1 MRSNNTRKWLKSHH
15 DTLFPSFPFLKKR
28 DIDWLFDSV
37 KEKETIKGAF
47 YIHIPFCTGRCTF
60 CILTKEHPSR
70 DTLKYVN
77 SILEE
82 ARTWREYYSH
92 VETVYVGGGTPTSLS
107 TAEPKLLFDG
117 LGEIFEIEKAAEI
130 SIETTV
136 SELTADKINLL
147 ADLGVNRLS
156 VGVQTFNQGL
166 RNVLGRRSS
175 VKEIIKKLDTARE
188 VFPRLT
194 ADFLYDVPGRQKR
207 DVLTDLRIAEGIR
220 IDGISLYPLIYNPK
234 TAIAK
239 QFEPQPIETAMDV
252 FANAR
257 NFLDDNGY
265 THVNINHFSNGRDK
279 FRYSTY
285 FNRLDNVLGLGAGS
299 TGFLAGCFLKHK
311 STSEKY
317 IPDSVANVFNVPEAS
332 IPVLW
337 CVSQLQYG
345 RIDLEEPK
353 RRWDFEPLE
362 AFTAPIEKCVD
373 RRELIIRKNT
383 IELTTTGMFWAN
395 TIGAEM
401 AVEYLYDGKGGLVSL
416 EEGSSK
422 IAKGIMLNKIR
433 HGRKALNRNCRFPH

>member
-1 MRSNNTRKWLKSHH
+1 MRGNNTRKWLKSHH
-15 DTLFPSFPFLKKR
+15 DTLFPFFPFLKKR
-28 DIDWLFDSV
+28 DIGWLFDSV
-37 KEKETIKGAF
+37 KGKETIKGAL

-60 CILTKEHPSR
+60 CILTKERRSGN
-70 DTLKYVN
+70 TLKYVN

-82 ARTWREYYSH
+82 AKTWRDYFSP
-92 VETVYVGGGTPTSLS
+92 VEIIYIGGGTPTALS
-107 TAEPKLLFDG
+107 TEELKLLFDG
-117 LGEIFEIEKAAEI
+117 LGEIFQIEKAAEI

-156 VGVQTFNQGL
+156 VGVQTFNPGL
-166 RNVLGRRSS
+166 RTVLGRRSS
-175 VKEIIKKLDTARE
+175 VKEVIKKLDTARK
-188 VFPRLT
+188 VFPLLT
-194 ADFLYDVPGRQKR
+194 IDFLYDLPGQDKR
-207 DVLTDLRIAEGIR
+207 DVLTDLRIAMGIG

-234 TAIAK
+234 TVIAR
-239 QFEPQPIETAMDV
+239 QFEQPTTETAMAV

-285 FNRLDNVLGLGAGS
+285 FNRLDNVLGLGAGA
-299 TGFLAGCFLKHK
+299 TGFLAECFLKHK
-311 STSEKY
+311 STSGKY
-317 IPDSVANVFNVPEAS
+317 IRDSVANVFNVPEAI

-353 RRWDFEPLE
+353 RRWGFEPLE
-362 AFTAPIEKCVD
+362 AFTATTEKCVD
-373 RRELIIRKNT
+373 RGELIIRKNA

-422 IAKGIMLNKIR
+422 IAKGIMLNKLR
-433 HGRKALNRNCRFPH
+433 HGRKALKGTCKY

>member
-1 MRSNNTRKWLKSHH
+1 MMEAKRRKWLKSHH
-15 DTLFPSFPFLKKR
+15 DTLFPFFPFLKKR
-28 DIDWLFDSV
+28 DIGWLFDSV
-37 KEKETIKGAF
+37 KGKETLKGAL

-60 CILTKEHPSR
+60 CILTKERPSGG
-70 DTLKYVN
+70 TLKYVN

-82 ARTWREYYSH
+82 AKTWREYYSH
-92 VETVYVGGGTPTSLS
+92 VETVYVGGGTPTALS
-107 TAEPKLLFDG
+107 TAELKLLFEG
-117 LGEIFEIEKAAEI
+117 LGEIFQIDKAAEI

-156 VGVQTFNQGL
+156 VGVQTFNPGL
-166 RNVLGRRSS
+166 RNVLGRRSG
-175 VKEIIKKLDTARE
+175 VKEVIKKLDTARK
-188 VFPRLT
+188 VFPLLT
-194 ADFLYDVPGRQKR
+194 IDFLYDLPGQDKR
-207 DVLTDLRIAEGIR
+207 DVLTDLRIAMGIG

-234 TAIAK
+234 TVIAR
-239 QFEPQPIETAMDV
+239 QFEQPTTETAMAV

-285 FNRLDNVLGLGAGS
+285 FNRLDNVLGLGAGA
-299 TGFLAGCFLKHK
+299 TGFLAECFLKHN
-311 STSEKY
+311 STSGKY
-317 IPDSVANVFNVPEAS
+317 IRDSVANVFNVPEAI

-353 RRWDFEPLE
+353 RRWGFEPLE
-362 AFTAPIEKCVD
+362 AFTATIEKCVD
-373 RRELIIRKNT
+373 RGELIIRKNA

-422 IAKGIMLNKIR
+422 IAKGIMLNKLR
-433 HGRKALNRNCRFPH
+433 HGRKALKGTCKY

>member
-1 MRSNNTRKWLKSHH
+1 
-15 DTLFPSFPFLKKR
+15 
-28 DIDWLFDSV
+28 
-37 KEKETIKGAF
+37 
-47 YIHIPFCTGRCTF
+47 
-60 CILTKEHPSR
+60 
-70 DTLKYVN
+70 
-77 SILEE
+77 
-82 ARTWREYYSH
+82 
-92 VETVYVGGGTPTSLS
+92 VGGGTPTALS
-107 TAEPKLLFDG
+107 TAELELLFEG
-117 LGEIFEIEKAAEI
+117 LGEIFKIEKAAEI

-147 ADLGVNRLS
+147 ADFGVNRLS

-175 VKEIIKKLDTARE
+175 VKEVIKKLNTARE
-188 VFPRLT
+188 VFPLLT
-194 ADFLYDVPGRQKR
+194 ADFLYDVPGQQKR
-207 DVLTDLRIAEGIR
+207 DVLADLRIAVGIG

-239 QFEPQPIETAMDV
+239 QFEPQPIETAMAV

-265 THVNINHFSNGRDK
+265 KHVNINHFSNGRDK

-299 TGFLAGCFLKHK
+299 TGFLAECFLKHK
-311 STSEKY
+311 STSGKY
-317 IPDSVANVFNVPEAS
+317 IQDSVATVFNVPEAI

-362 AFTAPIEKCVD
+362 AFTATTEKCVD
-373 RRELIIRKNT
+373 SGELIISKKT

-401 AVEYLYDGKGGLVSL
+401 AMEYLYDGKGGLVSL
-416 EEGSSK
+416 EEGSTK

-433 HGRKALNRNCRFPH
+433 YGRKALNRNSRFPHQNLTLLGFCAKT

>member
-1 MRSNNTRKWLKSHH
+1 MKAKKRKWLKSHH
-15 DTLFPSFPFLKKR
+15 DTLFPFFPFLKKR
-28 DIDWLFDSV
+28 DIGWLLDSV
-37 KEKETIKGAF
+37 KEKETRKGAL
-47 YIHIPFCTGRCTF
+47 YVHIPFCTGRCTF
-60 CILTKEHPSR
+60 CILTKERPSG

-82 ARTWREYYSH
+82 AKTWRDYFSP
-92 VETVYVGGGTPTSLS
+92 VETLYIGGGTPTSLS
-107 TAEPKLLFDG
+107 TAELKLLFYG
-117 LGEIFEIEKAAEI
+117 LGDIFEIEKEAEI

-136 SELTADKINLL
+136 SDLTEDKINLL

-156 VGVQTFNQGL
+156 VGAQTFNPGL
-166 RNVLGRRSS
+166 RNVLGRRSG
-175 VKEIIKKLDTARE
+175 VKEVIKKLNTARE
-188 VFPRLT
+188 VFPLLT
-194 ADFLYDVPGRQKR
+194 IDILYDLPGQDKR
-207 DVLTDLRIAEGIR
+207 DVLADLQMAVGIG
-220 IDGISLYPLIYNPK
+220 IDGISLYPLIYSPK
-234 TAIAK
+234 TAIAR
-239 QFEPQPIETAMDV
+239 QFEQPTIETAMAV

-265 THVNINHFSNGRDK
+265 THMNINHFSNGRDK

-299 TGFLAGCFLKHK
+299 TGFFAECFLKHK

-317 IPDSVANVFNVPEAS
+317 IRDSVANVFNVPEAI

-337 CVSQLQYG
+337 CISQLQYG

-362 AFTAPIEKCVD
+362 AFTATIKKCVD
-373 RRELIIRKNT
+373 RGEMIISKET
-383 IELTTTGMFWAN
+383 IELTTEGMFWAN

-433 HGRKALNRNCRFPH
+433 QGRKALKGTHKY